1 MRTLRALWIRLQG
14 LFDKK
19 DAGAEFAAELE
30 SHLRMHI
37 EDNLRAGMNSK
48 EARRQAAIKLGGVEQ
63 TKQAYRERGT
73 LPWLEDMM
81 QDLRYGLRMMARNP
95 TFTSVAVITL
105 AIGIGATTTIF
116 SWIDAVLVRPL
127 PGVANSDRLVTLE
140 SLTPDGEMVTN
151 SYPDYRDFRDHL
163 KLFDGIAVTRPAAFS
178 IGQQDHAERIWGEL
192 VSGNFFAVLGVAP
205 QIGRV
210 FLPSEYGDKPGAFP
224 IAVISDRYW
233 RSHFH
238 ADPGIAGKTLRVNQH
253 ELTIVGVAPPAFQGS
268 MPAIAFDLWVP
279 YMQQPVLN
287 GVDERMLLNRQNRNM
302 LGIARLRRGV
312 TLDQAR
318 NELATL
324 AAVMSVANADVSQG
338 MSATLLPLW
347 KSPHGPQALLA
358 APLEILMGISMLV
371 LLIVCANVANL
382 LLAKAASREKEFS
395 TRLALGAARSRLT
408 RQVLTESLMLA
419 LTGAAAGVALTAALT
434 AWVSRSLKHRP
445 PPGQL
450 TLALDF
456 RWNGPV
462 LLFILAMCI
471 VTALLAGAAP
481 ILHLRHLDLNQRLNE
496 GGRGGSG
503 GTHSNRLRSLL
514 VVSEVSLALIALIGA
529 GLFAKGFRA
538 TSQIKPG
545 FDPNHVLVSQF
556 YLATSGYNLEQREA
570 FCRRLQEKMEST
582 PGVVNAAYSD
592 GIPLGF
598 EPSWWE
604 DLRIEGYTPKPGE
617 NMKIFRN
624 VISPQYLDVLRIPLV
639 EGRNFT
645 EHDNEDPTSQNVMI
659 VNQEFVR
666 RFFAGRIPIGRKI
679 HGWGTW
685 FTVVGVAADSK
696 YHYLGESPL
705 PYTYFP
711 FRQVYRTDMQL
722 AFYVRTQGD
731 PESVLATLRKRVH
744 EIDPNVTVFDA
755 APLKETIGTSLY
767 PQKVAAT
774 LLAVMGTLAVLL
786 AAVGMYSV
794 MAYTVV
800 QRTREIGI
808 RIALGAK
815 PADVLALI
823 VRQGL
828 ALASVGLLVGVCLTL
843 GLSRFLAS
851 VTFTGLSMGG
861 GEKLLG
867 SSATDPLIY
876 LSSAALLCGIAAL
889 AAYIP
894 ARWAAKVEPMIALRS
909 E

>member
-1 MRTLRALWIRLQG
+1 MQNLRAFWIRILG
-14 LFDKK
+14 LFGGQRRETDLQ
-19 DAGAEFAAELE
+19 AELE
-30 SHLRMHI
+30 SHLQMHI
-37 EDNLRAGMNSK
+37 EDNLRSGMTPPQ
-48 EARRQAAIKLGGVEQ
+48 ARREAILKLGGVEQ
-63 TKQAYRERGT
+63 TKQAYRERAT
-73 LPWLEDMM
+73 LPWLECLM

-95 TFTSVAVITL
+95 AFTAVAVITL
-105 AIGIGATTTIF
+105 AIGIGTTATVF

-127 PGVANSDRLVTLE
+127 PGVADPGRLVALESVTSDREIV
-140 SLTPDGEMVTN
+140 PN

-163 KLFDGIAVTRPAAFS
+163 KLFDGIAVTRPSAFS
-178 IGQQDHAERIWGEL
+178 VGQDDHAERVWGEL

-205 QIGRV
+205 QQGRV

-233 RSHFH
+233 HSHFH
-238 ADPGIAGKTLRVNQH
+238 ADPGIAGKTIRVNQH

-268 MPAIAFDLWVP
+268 MPATAFDLWVP
-279 YMQQPVLN
+279 YVEQSTLN
-287 GVDERMLLNRQNRNM
+287 GVSERMALLNRQNRNM
-302 LGIARLRRGV
+302 LGIARLTPGV
-312 TLDQAR
+312 TVDQAQH
-318 NELATL
+318 ELAAL
-324 AAVMSVANADVSQG
+324 ADRMSVANADVSQG
-338 MSATLLPLW
+338 MSAAIMPLS
-347 KSPHGPQALLA
+347 KSPYGPQAMLA
-358 APLEILMGISMLV
+358 APLKVLMGISALV

-382 LLAKAASREKEFS
+382 LLAKAASREKEFT
-395 TRLALGAARSRLT
+395 TRLALGAARGRLV

-419 LTGAAAGVALTAALT
+419 LAGGLAGIALTT
-434 AWVSRSLKHRP
+434 WMNRSLKYLL
-445 PPGQL
+445 PPGHL
-450 TLALDF
+450 TLALDL
-456 RWNGPV
+456 RWNGQV
-462 LLFILAMCI
+462 LLFVLALCAL
-471 VTALLAGAAP
+471 TALLAGAAP
-481 ILHLRHLDLNQRLNE
+481 VLHLRHLNLNQRLNE

-503 GTHSNRLRSLL
+503 GAHSNRLRSLL

-545 FDPNHVLVSQF
+545 FDSDHVLVSQF
-556 YLATSGYNLEQREA
+556 YLATSGYSLEQREA
-570 FCRRLQEKMEST
+570 FCRRLQEKMEAT
-582 PGVVNAAYSD
+582 PGVLGAAYSD

-604 DLRIEGYTPKPGE
+604 DLKVEGYTPTPGE

-624 VISPQYLDVLRIPLV
+624 VISPGYLDVMRIPIV

-645 EHDNEDPTSQNVMI
+645 EHDNEDPTSPNVMI

-679 HGWGTW
+679 HGWGEW
-685 FTVVGVAADSK
+685 FTVVGIAQDSK

-731 PESVLATLRKRVH
+731 PESILATLRQRVR
-744 EIDPNVTVFDA
+744 EIDPNVPVFDA
-755 APLKETIGTSLY
+755 APLREMIGASLY

-774 LLAVMGTLAVLL
+774 LLAIMGSLAVLF

-794 MAYTVV
+794 MAYSVV

-815 PADVLALI
+815 PADILALV

-828 ALASVGLLVGVCLTL
+828 ALASIGLMVGACLAL
-843 GLSRFLAS
+843 GLSRILAGVS
-851 VTFTGLSMGG
+851 FTGSAMGASG
-861 GEKLLG
+861 KLLAG
-867 SSATDPLIY
+867 SATDPLIY
-876 LSSAALLCGIAAL
+876 LASAGFLCAVAAL

-894 ARWAAKVEPMIALRS
+894 ARWAARVEPMIALRS

>member
-1 MRTLRALWIRLQG
+1 MRNLRAFWIRLRG
-14 LFDKK
+14 LFGNRHREADLQ
-19 DAGAEFAAELE
+19 AELE
-30 SHLRMHI
+30 SHLQMHI
-37 EDNLRAGMNSK
+37 EDNLRAGMTPK
-48 EARRQAAIKLGGVEQ
+48 EARRQAKIQLGGVEQ
-63 TKQAYRERGT
+63 TRQAYRERAT
-73 LPWLEDMM
+73 LPGLESLL
-81 QDLRYGLRMMARNP
+81 QDLRYSLRMMARNP
-95 TFTSVAVITL
+95 AFTAVAVITL
-105 AIGIGATTTIF
+105 AIGIGATTTVF
-116 SWIDAVLVRPL
+116 SWIDAVLLRPL
-127 PGVANSDRLVTLE
+127 PGVADPSRLVALE
-140 SLTPDGEMVTN
+140 SLTPGGEMVPN

-163 KLFDGIAVTRPAAFS
+163 KLFDGIAVSRPAAFS
-178 IGQQDHAERIWGEL
+178 VGQQDHAERVWGEL

-210 FLPSEYGDKPGAFP
+210 FLPSEYGDTPGAFP

-238 ADPGIAGKTLRVNQH
+238 ADPGIAGKTIRVNQH

-268 MPAIAFDLWVP
+268 MPATAFDLWVP

-287 GVDERMLLNRQNRNM
+287 GVDERMLRNRQNRNM
-302 LGIARLRRGV
+302 LGIARLRPGV
-312 TLDQAR
+312 TRDQAR
-318 NELATL
+318 NELAAL
-324 AAVMSVANADVSQG
+324 ATYMSVANADVSQG

-347 KSPHGPQALLA
+347 KSPYGPQALLA
-358 APLEILMGISMLV
+358 APLKILMGISTLL

-382 LLAKAASREKEFS
+382 LLTKAASREKEFS
-395 TRLALGAARSRLT
+395 TRLALGATRRRLT
-408 RQVLTESLMLA
+408 RQVLTESLLLA
-419 LTGAAAGVALTAALT
+419 LAGGAAGIALT
-434 AWVSRSLKHRP
+434 AWMSRSLKYLL

-450 TLALDF
+450 TLALDL
-456 RWNGPV
+456 RWNGQ
-462 LLFILAMCI
+462 LLVFILAICAM
-471 VTALLAGAAP
+471 TAVLAGSAP
-481 ILHLRHLDLNQRLNE
+481 ILHLRHLNLNQRLNE
-496 GGRGGSG
+496 GGRGSSG
-503 GTHSNRLRSLL
+503 GTRSNRLRSLL

-529 GLFAKGFRA
+529 GLFAQGFRA

-545 FDPNHVLVSQF
+545 FDPDHVLVSQF

-570 FCRRLQEKMEST
+570 FCRRLQETMEST
-582 PGVVNAAYSD
+582 PGVLNAAYSD

-604 DLRIEGYTPKPGE
+604 DLRIEGYTPAPGE

-624 VISPQYLDVLRIPLV
+624 VISPEYLEVMRIPLV

-645 EHDNEDPTSQNVMI
+645 EHDNEDPNSPPVMI

-666 RFFAGRIPIGRKI
+666 RFFAGRLPIGRKI
-679 HGWGTW
+679 HGWGEW

-731 PESVLATLRKRVH
+731 PEGLLATLRQKVRQ
-744 EIDPNVTVFDA
+744 IDPSVTVFDA
-755 APLKETIGTSLY
+755 APLKEIIGASLY

-774 LLAVMGTLAVLL
+774 LLAVMGSLAVFF

-794 MAYTVV
+794 MAYSVV

-815 PADVLALI
+815 PGDVLALV
-823 VRQGL
+823 VRRGL
-828 ALASVGLLVGVCLTL
+828 ALASIGLLVGACLTL
-843 GLSRFLAS
+843 GLSRFLAGVS
-851 VTFTGLSMGG
+851 FTGPSMGG
-861 GEKLLG
+861 GGKLLG
-867 SSATDPLIY
+867 GSATNPLIY
-876 LSSAALLCGIAAL
+876 IASAALLCAVAAL

-894 ARWAAKVEPMIALRS
+894 ARWAARVEPMIALRS

>member
-1 MRTLRALWIRLQG
+1 MRNLRAFWIRLRG
-14 LFDKK
+14 LFGNRDR
-19 DAGAEFAAELE
+19 DADLQVELE
-30 SHLRMHI
+30 SHLQMHI
-37 EDNLRAGMNSK
+37 EDNLRSGMTSK
-48 EARRQAAIKLGGVEQ
+48 EARRRAAIQLGGIEQ
-63 TKQAYRERGT
+63 TKQAYRERAT
-73 LPWLEDMM
+73 LPGLESLL

-95 TFTSVAVITL
+95 AFTAVAVITL
-105 AIGIGATTTIF
+105 AIGIGTTTTVF

-127 PGVANSDRLVTLE
+127 PGVADPDRLVALE
-140 SLTPDGEMVTN
+140 SLTPGGEMVPN

-178 IGQQDHAERIWGEL
+178 IGQEDHAERVWGEL
-192 VSGNFFAVLGVAP
+192 VSGNFFAVLGVTP
-205 QIGRV
+205 QTGRV

-224 IAVISDRYW
+224 VAVISDRYW

-238 ADPGIAGKTLRVNQH
+238 ADPEIAGKTIRVNQH
-253 ELTIVGVAPPAFQGS
+253 ELTIVGVAPPNFQGS
-268 MPAIAFDLWVP
+268 MPATAFDLWVP

-287 GVDERMLLNRQNRNM
+287 GVDERMLRNRQNRNM
-302 LGIARLRRGV
+302 LGIARLRPGV

-318 NELATL
+318 NELAAL
-324 AAVMSVANADVSQG
+324 ATYMSVANADVSQG

-358 APLEILMGISMLV
+358 APLKILMGISIVV

-382 LLAKAASREKEFS
+382 LLAKAASREKEFT
-395 TRLALGAARSRLT
+395 TRLALGAARRRLT
-408 RQVLTESLMLA
+408 RQVLTESLMLTLAGGLAGIA
-419 LTGAAAGVALTAALT
+419 LTS
-434 AWVSRSLKHRP
+434 WMNRSLKYLLP
-445 PPGQL
+445 SGNL
-450 TLALDF
+450 TLALDL
-456 RWNGPV
+456 RWNGQV
-462 LLFILAMCI
+462 LFFVLALCAL
-471 VTALLAGAAP
+471 TALLAGAAP
-481 ILHLRHLDLNQRLNE
+481 ILHLRHLNLNQRLSD
-496 GGRGGSG
+496 GGRSSSG
-503 GTHSNRLRSLL
+503 GTRSNRLRSLL
-514 VVSEVSLALIALIGA
+514 VISEVSLALVALIGA
-529 GLFAKGFRA
+529 GLFAQGFRA
-538 TSQIKPG
+538 TSRIKPG
-545 FDPNHVLVSQF
+545 FDPDHVLVSQF

-570 FCRRLQEKMEST
+570 FCRRLQEKMETT

-604 DLRIEGYTPKPGE
+604 DLRIEGYTPTPGE

-624 VISPQYLDVLRIPLV
+624 VISPKYLDVLRIPLV

-645 EHDNEDPTSQNVMI
+645 EHDNEDPNSPNVMI

-679 HGWGTW
+679 HGWGSW
-685 FTVVGVAADSK
+685 FTVVGVTANSK
-696 YHYLGESPL
+696 YHYLGESAL

-711 FRQVYRTDMQL
+711 FREVYRTDMQL

-731 PESVLATLRKRVH
+731 PESVAAALRQRVH

-755 APLKETIGTSLY
+755 APLKELIGASLY

-774 LLAVMGTLAVLL
+774 LLAVMGSLAVLF

-794 MAYTVV
+794 MAYSVV

-815 PADVLALI
+815 PADVLALV

-828 ALASVGLLVGVCLTL
+828 ALASVGLLVGACLTL

-851 VTFTGLSMGG
+851 VSFTGSAMGG
-861 GEKLLG
+861 SAKLLG
-867 SSATDPLIY
+867 GSATNPLIY
-876 LSSAALLCGIAAL
+876 LASAALLCAIAAL

>member
-1 MRTLRALWIRLQG
+1 MRN
-14 LFDKK
+14 
-19 DAGAEFAAELE
+19 E
-30 SHLRMHI
+30 S
-37 EDNLRAGMNSK
+37 G
-48 EARRQAAIKLGGVEQ
+48 
-63 TKQAYRERGT
+63 
-73 LPWLEDMM
+73 
-81 QDLRYGLRMMARNP
+81 
-95 TFTSVAVITL
+95 
-105 AIGIGATTTIF
+105 
-116 SWIDAVLVRPL
+116 
-127 PGVANSDRLVTLE
+127 ANSCRAT
-140 SLTPDGEMVTN
+140 SL
-151 SYPDYRDFRDHL
+151 
-163 KLFDGIAVTRPAAFS
+163 LFSALRRKP
-178 IGQQDHAERIWGEL
+178 
-192 VSGNFFAVLGVAP
+192 
-205 QIGRV
+205 GRV

-224 IAVISDRYW
+224 VAVISDRYW

-238 ADPGIAGKTLRVNQH
+238 ADPEIAGKTIRVNQH

-268 MPAIAFDLWVP
+268 MPATAFDLWVP

-287 GVDERMLLNRQNRNM
+287 GVDESMLRNRQNRNM
-302 LGIARLRRGV
+302 LGIARLRPGV

-318 NELATL
+318 NELAAL
-324 AAVMSVANADVSQG
+324 ATYMSVANADVSQG

-358 APLEILMGISMLV
+358 APLRILMGISILV

-382 LLAKAASREKEFS
+382 LLAKAASREKEFT

-419 LTGAAAGVALTAALT
+419 LSGGSIGIALT
-434 AWVSRSLKHRP
+434 AWMSRSLKYLL

-450 TLALDF
+450 TLALDLH
-456 RWNGPV
+456 WNGHV
-462 LLFILAMCI
+462 LFFILAVCA

-481 ILHLRHLDLNQRLNE
+481 ILHLRHLDLNQRLND

-503 GTHSNRLRSLL
+503 GTRSNRLRSLL
-514 VVSEVSLALIALIGA
+514 VVSEISLALVALVGA
-529 GLFAKGFRA
+529 GLFAQGFRA

-545 FDPNHVLVSQF
+545 FDPDHVLVSQF

-604 DLRIEGYTPKPGE
+604 DLKIEGYTPTPGE

-624 VISPQYLDVLRIPLV
+624 VISPRYLDVMRIPLV

-645 EHDNEDPTSQNVMI
+645 EHDNEEPSSANVII

-679 HGWGTW
+679 HGWGSW
-685 FTVVGVAADSK
+685 FTVVGVAANSK

-731 PESVLATLRKRVH
+731 PASVAATLRQQVH

-755 APLKETIGTSLY
+755 APLKELIGASLY
-767 PQKVAAT
+767 PQKIAAT
-774 LLAVMGTLAVLL
+774 LLAVMGSLAVLF
-786 AAVGMYSV
+786 AAIGMYSV
-794 MAYTVV
+794 MAYSVV

-815 PADVLALI
+815 PADVLALV
-823 VRQGL
+823 VRRGL
-828 ALASVGLLVGVCLTL
+828 ALASVGLLVGACLTL
-843 GLSRFLAS
+843 GLARFLAS
-851 VTFTGLSMGG
+851 VSVTGSSMGG
-861 GEKLLG
+861 NEKLLG
-867 SSATDPLIY
+867 SGTTNPLIY
-876 LSSAALLCGIAAL
+876 LASAALLCAVRCFGLIYSREVGGESRTDDSAAFR
-889 AAYIP
+889 I
-894 ARWAAKVEPMIALRS
+894 E
-909 E
+909 

>member
-1 MRTLRALWIRLQG
+1 MRKLRAFWIRLRG
-14 LFDKK
+14 LFGNRHREADLQ
-19 DAGAEFAAELE
+19 AELE
-30 SHLRMHI
+30 SHLQMHI
-37 EDNLRAGMNSK
+37 EDNLRAGMTPK
-48 EARRQAAIKLGGVEQ
+48 EARRQATIQLGGVEQ
-63 TKQAYRERGT
+63 TRQAYRERGT
-73 LPWLEDMM
+73 LPWLEGLV
-81 QDLRYGLRMMARNP
+81 QDIRYGLRMMARNP
-95 TFTSVAVITL
+95 GFTAVAVITL
-105 AIGIGATTTIF
+105 AIGIGTTTTVF

-127 PGVANSDRLVTLE
+127 PGVADPSRLVALE
-140 SLTPDGEMVTN
+140 SLTPGGEMVPN

-163 KLFDGIAVTRPAAFS
+163 KLFDGIAVTRPAPFS
-178 IGQQDHAERIWGEL
+178 VGQEDHAERVWGEL
-192 VSGNFFAVLGVAP
+192 VSGNFFTVLGVAP

-238 ADPGIAGKTLRVNQH
+238 ADPEIAGKTIRVNQH
-253 ELTIVGVAPPAFQGS
+253 ELTIVGVAPPSFQGS
-268 MPAIAFDLWVP
+268 MPATAFDLWVP
-279 YMQQPVLN
+279 YVEQSVLN
-287 GVDERMLLNRQNRNM
+287 GVSERMALLNRQNRNM
-302 LGIARLRRGV
+302 LSIARLGRGV
-312 TLDQAR
+312 TIDQAR
-318 NELATL
+318 NELAAL
-324 AAVMSVANADVSQG
+324 ATYMSVANADVSQG

-347 KSPHGPQALLA
+347 KSPHGPQALLV
-358 APLEILMGISMLV
+358 APLKILMGISVLV

-395 TRLALGAARSRLT
+395 TRLALGAARGRLT
-408 RQVLTESLMLA
+408 RQVLTESLTLA
-419 LTGAAAGVALTAALT
+419 VAGGLAGIAMT
-434 AWVSRSLKHRP
+434 AWMSRSLKYLL

-450 TLALDF
+450 TLALDL
-456 RWNGPV
+456 RWNGHV
-462 LLFILAMCI
+462 LLFVLALCAA
-471 VTALLAGAAP
+471 TALLAGAAP
-481 ILHLRHLDLNQRLNE
+481 VLHLRHLNLNQRLNE
-496 GGRGGSG
+496 GGRGGNSG
-503 GTHSNRLRSLL
+503 AHSNRLRSLL

-529 GLFAKGFRA
+529 GLFAQGFRA
-538 TSQIKPG
+538 TSQIEPG
-545 FDPNHVLVSQF
+545 FDPGHVLVSQF

-604 DLRIEGYTPKPGE
+604 DLRIEGYTPAPGE

-624 VISPQYLDVLRIPLV
+624 VISPGYLRLMRIPLV

-645 EHDNEDPTSQNVMI
+645 EHDNEDPNSANVMI
-659 VNQEFVR
+659 VNEEFVR

-679 HGWGTW
+679 HGWGDW
-685 FTVVGVAADSK
+685 FTVVGVAQDSK
-696 YHYLGESPL
+696 YHYPGESPL

-731 PESVLATLRKRVH
+731 PESILATLRQKVR

-755 APLKETIGTSLY
+755 APLKEMIGASLY

-774 LLAVMGTLAVLL
+774 LLAVMGSLAVLL
-786 AAVGMYSV
+786 ASVGMYSV
-794 MAYTVV
+794 MAYSVV

-828 ALASVGLLVGVCLTL
+828 ALASIGLVVGACLTL
-843 GLSRFLAS
+843 GLSRTLGS
-851 VTFTGLSMGG
+851 VSFTGSAMGASA
-861 GEKLLG
+861 KLLAG
-867 SSATDPLIY
+867 SATDPLIY
-876 LSSAALLCGIAAL
+876 LASAAFLCAVAAL

-894 ARWAAKVEPMIALRS
+894 ARWAARVEPMIALRS

>member
-1 MRTLRALWIRLQG
+1 MRNLRAFWIRLRG
-14 LFDKK
+14 LFGDPTREA
-19 DAGAEFAAELE
+19 DLQAELE
-30 SHLRMHI
+30 THLEMHI
-37 EDNLRAGMNSK
+37 EDNLRAGMTPQ
-48 EARRQAAIKLGGVEQ
+48 EARRRAAIQLGGIEQ
-63 TKQAYRERGT
+63 TRQAYRERAT
-73 LPWLEDMM
+73 LPGLESLL

-95 TFTSVAVITL
+95 AFTAVAVITL

-127 PGVANSDRLVTLE
+127 PGVADPNRLVALE
-140 SLTPDGEMVTN
+140 SLTPGGEMVPN

-178 IGQQDHAERIWGEL
+178 VGQADHAERVWGEL

-205 QIGRV
+205 QAGRV
-210 FLPSEYGDKPGAFP
+210 FLPSEYGDNPGAFP

-238 ADPGIAGKTLRVNQH
+238 ADPEIAGKTIRVNQH
-253 ELTIVGVAPPAFQGS
+253 ELTIVGVAPPSFQGS
-268 MPAIAFDLWVP
+268 MPATAFDLWVP

-287 GVDERMLLNRQNRNM
+287 GVDERMLRNRQNRNM
-302 LGIARLRRGV
+302 LGIARLRPGV

-318 NELATL
+318 NELAAL
-324 AAVMSVANADVSQG
+324 ATYMSVANADVSQG
-338 MSATLLPLW
+338 MSATVLPLW
-347 KSPHGPQALLA
+347 KSPYGPQALLA
-358 APLEILMGISMLV
+358 APLKILMGISMLV

-395 TRLALGAARSRLT
+395 TRLALGATRRRLT

-419 LTGAAAGVALTAALT
+419 LTGGAAGVALTA
-434 AWVSRSLKHRP
+434 WMSRSLKYLL

-450 TLALDF
+450 HLALDL
-456 RWNGPV
+456 RWSGHV
-462 LLFILAMCI
+462 LLFILALCI
-471 VTALLAGAAP
+471 ITALLAGAAP
-481 ILHLRHLDLNQRLNE
+481 ILHLRHLNLNQRLNE
-496 GGRGGSG
+496 GGRGSSG

-529 GLFAKGFRA
+529 GLFAQGFRA
-538 TSQIKPG
+538 TSHIKPG
-545 FDPNHVLVSQF
+545 FDPDRVLVSQF

-604 DLRIEGYTPKPGE
+604 DLRIEGYTPTPGE

-624 VISPQYLDVLRIPLV
+624 VISPKYLDVMRIPLV

-645 EHDNEDPTSQNVMI
+645 EHDNEDPTSPPVMI

-666 RFFAGRIPIGRKI
+666 RFFAGRLPIGRKI
-679 HGWGTW
+679 HGWGDW

-731 PESVLATLRKRVH
+731 PDTILATLRQRVH

-755 APLKETIGTSLY
+755 APLKELIGASLY

-774 LLAVMGTLAVLL
+774 LLAVMGSLAVLF

-794 MAYTVV
+794 MAYSVV

-815 PADVLALI
+815 PADVLALV

-828 ALASVGLLVGVCLTL
+828 ALASVGLLVGACLTL
-843 GLSRFLAS
+843 ALSRFFAS
-851 VTFTGLSMGG
+851 VSFTGASMGG

-867 SSATDPLIY
+867 GSSTNPLIY
-876 LSSAALLCGIAAL
+876 LASAVLLCAVAAL

>member
-1 MRTLRALWIRLQG
+1 MRNLRAFWIRLRG
-14 LFDKK
+14 LFGNRDREA
-19 DAGAEFAAELE
+19 DLQAELE
-30 SHLRMHI
+30 SHLQMHI
-37 EDNLRAGMNSK
+37 EDNLRAGMTPK
-48 EARRQAAIKLGGVEQ
+48 EARRQAAISLGGVEQ
-63 TKQAYRERGT
+63 TSQAYRERGT
-73 LPWLEDMM
+73 LPFVEGLI

-95 TFTSVAVITL
+95 GFTAVAVITL
-105 AIGIGATTTIF
+105 AIGIGTTTTVF

-127 PGVANSDRLVTLE
+127 PGVADPSRLVALE
-140 SLTPDGEMVTN
+140 SLTPGGEMVPN

-163 KLFDGIAVTRPAAFS
+163 KLFDGIAVTRPAPFS
-178 IGQQDHAERIWGEL
+178 VGQEDHAERVWGEL

-205 QIGRV
+205 AIGRV
-210 FLPSEYGDKPGAFP
+210 FLPSEYGDKPGDFP
-224 IAVISDRYW
+224 IIVISDRYW

-238 ADPGIAGKTLRVNQH
+238 ADPEIAGKTIRVNQH
-253 ELTIVGVAPPAFQGS
+253 ELTIVGVAPPGFQGS
-268 MPAIAFDLWVP
+268 MPATAFDLWVP

-287 GVDERMLLNRQNRNM
+287 GVDERMLRNRQNRNM

-318 NELATL
+318 NELAAL
-324 AAVMSVANADVSQG
+324 ATYMSVANADVSQG

-358 APLEILMGISMLV
+358 APLKILMGISVLV

-395 TRLALGAARSRLT
+395 TRLALGAARGRLT

-419 LTGAAAGVALTAALT
+419 LAGGLAGIAMT
-434 AWVSRSLKHRP
+434 AWMSRSLKYLL

-450 TLALDF
+450 TLALDL
-456 RWNGPV
+456 RWNGHV
-462 LLFILAMCI
+462 LLFVLALGA

-481 ILHLRHLDLNQRLNE
+481 VLHLRHLNLNQRLNE
-496 GGRGGSG
+496 AGRGGSG

-529 GLFAKGFRA
+529 GLFAQGFRA
-538 TSQIKPG
+538 TSQIEPG
-545 FDPNHVLVSQF
+545 FDPDHVLVSQF

-570 FCRRLQEKMEST
+570 FCRRLQEKMEAT

-604 DLRIEGYTPKPGE
+604 DLRIEGYTPAPGE

-624 VISPQYLDVLRIPLV
+624 VISPGYLDVMRIPIV

-645 EHDNEDPTSQNVMI
+645 EHDNEDPNSPNVMI

-679 HGWGTW
+679 HGWGEW
-685 FTVVGVAADSK
+685 FTVVGVAQDSK

-731 PESVLATLRKRVH
+731 PESILATLRRNVR

-755 APLKETIGTSLY
+755 APLKEIIGASLY

-774 LLAVMGTLAVLL
+774 LLAVMGSLAVLL

-794 MAYTVV
+794 MAYSVV

-828 ALASVGLLVGVCLTL
+828 ALASIGLVVGACLTL
-843 GLSRFLAS
+843 ALSRSLAS
-851 VTFTGLSMGG
+851 LSFTGLAMGG
-861 GEKLLG
+861 GVKLLG
-867 SSATDPLIY
+867 GSATDPLIY
-876 LSSAALLCGIAAL
+876 LASAAFLCAVAAL

-894 ARWAAKVEPMIALRS
+894 ARWAARVEPMIALRS